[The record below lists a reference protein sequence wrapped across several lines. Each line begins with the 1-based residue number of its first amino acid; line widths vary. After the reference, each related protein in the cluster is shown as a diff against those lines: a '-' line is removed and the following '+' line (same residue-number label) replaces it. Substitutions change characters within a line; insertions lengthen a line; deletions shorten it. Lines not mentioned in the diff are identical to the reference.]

1 MNTKFK
7 KTALDDN
14 ADIYCLLAGTFS
26 AATMTSVMVALLWR

>member
-14 ADIYCLLAGTFS
+14 ADIYQHGTK
-26 AATMTSVMVALLWR
+26 SVTKERL